1 MPFQISP
8 CGPLVIAPLAKAKG
22 VEPRN
27 LRKLVENGIQGVAEL
42 KQLYM
47 EKLMKGT
54 DSGKSTKGDSTNGDA
69 EDGKFK
75 RKLLFFL
82 YGCLNIFRLVSG
94 LSWEP
99 MVMWRALR
107 HIKNTNY
114 ELQLEVKAL
123 DCLDWSE
130 DIVDSEILKD
140 GLKDEVVAVAKLA
153 QRCLNSNRKLRP
165 TMKEVS
171 LELERLKTQQ

>member
-1 MPFQISP
+1 MGF
-8 CGPLVIAPLAKAKG
+8 
-22 VEPRN
+22 
-27 LRKLVENGIQGVAEL
+27 
-42 KQLYM
+42 
-47 EKLMKGT
+47 KGT

-130 DIVDSEILKD
+130 
-140 GLKDEVVAVAKLA
+140 LA
-153 QRCLNSNRKLRP
+153 DFLAY
-165 TMKEVS
+165 VS
-171 LELERLKTQQ
+171 VSRIDNFIAWW